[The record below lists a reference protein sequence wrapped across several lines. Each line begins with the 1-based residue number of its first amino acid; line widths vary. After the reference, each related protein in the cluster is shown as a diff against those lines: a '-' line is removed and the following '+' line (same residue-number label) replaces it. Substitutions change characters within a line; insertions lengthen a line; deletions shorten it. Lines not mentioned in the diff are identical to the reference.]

1 MTTVHAPTPAAGPG
15 TTLTSRMHCTA
26 HRRACGCALSRRCF
40 LNTVVS
46 APQHQG
52 DHMLTPR
59 PGNSLGAWRAAHVFL
74 PSHAPRPR
82 LPTSPDQSTLCVR
95 CIHVVGLQQQ
105 RRAPRHPRS
114 AVSSPSARLS
124 ARHLVEPSGCTLLGA
139 ALLADATVARACAAP
154 TKLPLRPHASAP
166 RHELGRCHLGTCHH
180 PSVPSGGA

>member
-105 RRAPRHPRS
+105 RRAPCHPRS
-114 AVSSPSARLS
+114 AARSPSARLP
-124 ARHLVEPSGCTLLGA
+124 ARNLVESSGRPPRRRQCC
-139 ALLADATVARACAAP
+139 ARAAP

>member
-82 LPTSPDQSTLCVR
+82 LPTSPDQSTLCVGVFTSSACSSSGER
-95 CIHVVGLQQQ
+95 PAI
-105 RRAPRHPRS
+105 RARLPDRHPLGCQL
-114 AVSSPSARLS
+114 AIWSSR
-124 ARHLVEPSGCTLLGA
+124 RA
-139 ALLADATVARACAAP
+139 ALLADASVARAPPPPSCPSAHTPPPPGTSSADAISAHAITQVCRPAA
-154 TKLPLRPHASAP
+154 R
-166 RHELGRCHLGTCHH
+166 RGTT
-180 PSVPSGGA
+180 

>member
-1 MTTVHAPTPAAGPG
+1 
-15 TTLTSRMHCTA
+15 
-26 HRRACGCALSRRCF
+26 
-40 LNTVVS
+40 
-46 APQHQG
+46 
-52 DHMLTPR
+52 MLTPR

-166 RHELGRCHLGTCHH
+166 RHELGRCHLGRDAITQVCR
-180 PSVPSGGA
+180 PTARRGRGGAGYCGEHSSIATMDAAQRSTQAEMPVSTGGAHARPPQRAKVG